1 MREITV
7 LIPTMGKP
15 SLGACLRHYLIHP
28 NVVSVIVVDFAVELS
43 EALGCYSGL
52 GGKVSIVE
60 VIGQKHFNKSAA
72 INLGFA
78 EVQTDRLIV
87 CDADVIIEPSTVT
100 EWAITKTP
108 EHLISLERVIES
120 DGSGTRPGP
129 GICCCATADFS
140 RLGGYSSDYIGWGF
154 EDHDFIS
161 RAQILGIAHICSG
174 VGTHLSHSDAE
185 RTRYYYSQDKQ
196 LMREVNKSRFETRDR
211 QGLVLGTLFSDQKKY
226 RHKLRVKN

>member
-1 MREITV
+1 MQEITMV
-7 LIPTMGKP
+7 IPTMGKP
-15 SLGACLRHYLIHP
+15 SLGACLRHYLTHP
-28 NVVSVIVVDFAVELS
+28 NVDSVVVVDFAVDLS
-43 EALGCYSGL
+43 DALGCYSGL
-52 GGKVSIVE
+52 NGKVNIVE

-78 EVQTDRLIV
+78 EVQTERLIV
-87 CDADVIIEPSTVT
+87 CDADVIIESSTIT
-100 EWAITKTP
+100 EWAISKKP

-120 DGSGTRPGP
+120 DGTGARPGP
-129 GICCCATADFS
+129 GICCCATGDFS

-161 RAQILGIAHICSG
+161 RAQRLGIAHTSSG

-196 LMREVNKSRFETRDR
+196 LMREDNRSRFETRYR
-211 QGLVLGTLFSDQKKY
+211 QELILGTLLSDQRKY
-226 RHKLRVKN
+226 PHKLRTRN